1 MRKLIT
7 SAALAMAVLPALA
20 SAQTADIPAAIW
32 RDPPA
37 DAAHPAKLVVLHIP
51 SGGVEINGVAY
62 LASGAG
68 LHPTVIVCHGLPGNE
83 KNLDLAQA
91 LRRQGWNAITFNY
104 RGSWGS
110 PGAFHFAQN
119 PQDLHAVM
127 AWLRAPEQVKALG
140 IDVAHLAVVGHSM
153 GGWVTAMD
161 GGDEPGVVA
170 LAIFS
175 SANIGQV
182 GMMKHDELVPFMKEN
197 SETLAGTTLSQM
209 ADELGSH
216 TAEYNFVNRAP
227 SLTHVPLLVLTA
239 NDGLAGMSD
248 ELVAAVRKAGGTH
261 VETAHVAT
269 DHSWSDR
276 RIDLESRIIRFLQP
290 YLG

>member
-140 IDVAHLAVVGHSM
+140 VDVTHLAVVGHSM

>member
-7 SAALAMAVLPALA
+7 SAALAMVVLPALA